1 MANVHVGRMLRWD
14 TESGASS
21 PFRFTK
27 VHRITIE
34 NGDAGAQVPVLQQNG
49 QTFWEKS
56 LAAGANEV
64 LAYGDLGYMMKALEV
79 STLPANV
86 IVTVEYT

>member
-14 TESGASS
+14 TLTGASS

-27 VHRITIE
+27 VKQITIQNE
-34 NGDAGAQVPVLQQNG
+34 SGSDATPVLQQNG
-49 QTFWEKS
+49 QTFWEKT
-56 LAAGANEV
+56 LGTGEQEV
-64 LAYGDLGYMMKALEV
+64 LDYGCVGYQMKALAAT
-79 STLPANV
+79 TLPTDV